1 MPILPRLLHG
11 DPKRELRLIG
21 YASGNFGKNL
31 TWQTADLTLLFILT
45 DLIGLPTSAAALLM
59 TIAVVGDLVFDV
71 LAGALSAQVKAYGA
85 GYRWLITLGSIP
97 CGIAFMLLYA
107 LPWLGEHRFWA
118 IATVVLVF
126 RGAFAAID
134 VPHFAMMAS
143 VTSDSRARGRTA
155 GYRSFFSNISSLII
169 ATLVVPLTEKSAR
182 LGYTAPLAAFGVCAG
197 LVFFVVIS
205 TSAMAGNVTTAT
217 NKPRK
222 KAIPVRLSIPKFD
235 ALFLV
240 MLGLAVVMS
249 FAVPM
254 FSRTAIYYA
263 TYVLH
268 RPTFA
273 GQILAAITIGQ
284 FGGVVFWT
292 VLVRYFDK
300 TKLLIAS
307 YIATLAALCIVAA
320 STPNPIA
327 MLVSAVLLGVALLGI
342 YMLPWGILP
351 DVVDFC
357 EIRQG
362 IRQETTF
369 FATFLVVHKACGA
382 AASGAIGWILAA
394 TGYIPGA
401 QQSHLVVHAIIF
413 LAFGIPILGALF
425 AIVAL
430 LPLKIGHRRHAAAV
444 RKLRMA
450 AVTLP

>member
-1 MPILPRLLHG
+1 MPGLARLVHG
-11 DPKRELRLIG
+11 DARRELRLIG
-21 YASGNFGKNL
+21 YSSGNFGKNL
-31 TWQTADLTLLFILT
+31 VWQTADLTLLFILT
-45 DLIGLPTSAAALLM
+45 DLIGLPVSSAALLM
-59 TIAVVGDLVFDV
+59 TIAVIGDLVFDV
-71 LAGALSAQVKAYGA
+71 LAGAISAQVKAYGA
-85 GYRWLITLGSIP
+85 GYRWLITFGAIP
-97 CGIAFMLLYA
+97 CGMAFMLLYA
-107 LPWLGEHRFWA
+107 LPWLGEHRFWI
-118 IATVVLVF
+118 IAAVMLVF

-134 VPHFAMMAS
+134 VPHFALMAS

-169 ATLVVPLTEKSAR
+169 ATLVVPLAEKSAR
-182 LGYTAPLAAFGVCAG
+182 IGNTAPLAAFGVCAG
-197 LVFFVVIS
+197 LIFCVVIA
-205 TSAMAGNVTTAT
+205 TSAMAGNVVPSSKRA
-217 NKPRK
+217 RH
-222 KAIPVRLSIPKFD
+222 KAIPIRLSIPKFD

-268 RPTFA
+268 RPAFA

-284 FGGVVFWT
+284 FGGVVVWT
-292 VLVRYFDK
+292 ALVRYFDK

-307 YIATLAALCIVAA
+307 YAATLTMLCVVGISA
-320 STPNPIA
+320 PNQMA
-327 MLVSAVLLGVALLGI
+327 MLVSAALLGVALLGI

-362 IRQETTF
+362 FRQETTF

-382 AASGAIGWILAA
+382 ASSGMIGWVLAT
-394 TGYIPGA
+394 TGYVPGA
-401 QQSHLVVHAIIF
+401 QQPHLVVSAIVL
-413 LAFGIPILGALF
+413 LAFGIPMVGAL
-425 AIVAL
+425 AAVATL

-444 RKLRMA
+444 RKLRMSA
-450 AVTLP
+450 PS